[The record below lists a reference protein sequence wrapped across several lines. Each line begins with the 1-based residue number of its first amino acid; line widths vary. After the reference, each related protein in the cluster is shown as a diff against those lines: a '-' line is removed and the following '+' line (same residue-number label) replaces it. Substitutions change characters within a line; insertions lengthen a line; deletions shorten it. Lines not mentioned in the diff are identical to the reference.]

1 MKLYVLPLGAYQTNC
16 YIVVDENTKE
26 ALIVDPG
33 SEAERVL
40 QVLEEYNLTPV
51 KIILTHGHSDHIGAI
66 NGILEKYDLPIYI
79 HKMDAACLADPK
91 VNLSAFNGLG
101 EVRITKEP
109 EYIAEGDT
117 ITCGNIIFKVI
128 ETPGHT
134 RGGVCFYSEDGI
146 VLAGDTLFAGSVG
159 RTDFPGGSMEV
170 LVASIKNKLFTL
182 PSNTKVY
189 PGHGPGTTI
198 ANEIASNPF
207 IY

>member
-1 MKLYVLPLGAYQTNC
+1 MKLYAMPLGAYQTNC

-33 SEAERVL
+33 SEAKRIL
-40 QVLEEYNLTPV
+40 NVLEEYKFKPI

-79 HKMDAACLADPK
+79 HKADEAFLADPK

-101 EVRITKEP
+101 EVSITKKP
-109 EYIAEGDT
+109 EIIAEGDT
-117 ITCGNIIFKVI
+117 ITCGDIVFTVI

-134 RGGVCFYSEDGI
+134 PGGVCFYSEEGI

-159 RTDFPGGSMEV
+159 RTDFPGGSMET
-170 LVASIKNKLFTL
+170 LVASIKNKLFKL
-182 PSNTKVY
+182 PGNTEVY

-198 ANEIASNPF
+198 AQEIASNPF